1 MLDFMNTNTKNVHDA
16 PNLPILKLIK
26 ELTIGQRSTDSIE
39 KLAAFL
45 HQTVF
50 KKLLPFTTEIYFS
63 DKEFFSHFQKST
75 LEDKQQ
81 SPANIPYDQPVLLDL
96 SSSGNA
102 AVYSDVN
109 APDFLNN
116 RTNKTHLLVPVMDGP
131 DLIALLHL
139 SSPDLYVFSE
149 YFLNSIQ
156 TFAAVIGSRLKS
168 MGTISQLTDSMQALK
183 YSDKLRTALYEI
195 NEQTQSTTNLDDLYE
210 KIHKTIA
217 RLIHARNFYIGL
229 VENTAE
235 GRYLR
240 FPYYVDKN
248 DSGFQGMKISLDE
261 KDSSLTGY
269 LVKQRKPLL
278 LTPQNF
284 IETVKKYGLKP
295 LGKKPNSWLG
305 APFYFQNSCG
315 AVVIQSY
322 SRVIYTEKDKELMA
336 YVARHIGNALNHQLA
351 FDELKKAKER
361 AEETERNKST
371 FLANMSHEIR
381 TPMNGIIGLTDIVLQ
396 SDISTKHKTY
406 LKMVYSSAN
415 RLLKLINDILD
426 FSKIEAGKLE
436 LDIAPFNLRE
446 TADDVL
452 EILAL
457 GAAKKNITLRCII
470 SDEIPALLQGD
481 AGKVN
486 QILVNLI
493 GNAIKFTDDG
503 SVTIT
508 ISKKQTGNS
517 HPNNSS
523 NTLFFEIEDTGIG
536 ISEDRIGDVFK
547 AFSQISTTRDSNNS
561 GTGLG
566 LVIAEEL
573 IEMMGGKISVH
584 SKQGEGTTFHF
595 NLDLPDYI
603 PEEET
608 DLISSM
614 PSNPEHTTYDSL
626 NILLVEDEL
635 INKTLATTVLER
647 KGWAVQVADNGLQ
660 ALEILDKEIF
670 DLVLMDIQMP
680 KMDGYETTTAIRKIE
695 KRTGA
700 HTPIIAMTAYA
711 IKGDREKCLASG
723 MDGYIS
729 KPINPRKLC
738 DEIESVIQ
746 RISTEN
752 SSPSHMGI
760 GPPDFSDRIKRD
772 NSVR

>member
-1 MLDFMNTNTKNVHDA
+1 MLIMKTNTEIARDA
-16 PNLPILKLIK
+16 PDLPILKLIK
-26 ELTIGQRSTDSIE
+26 ELTIGQRSTDTIE
-39 KLAAFL
+39 KLATFL
-45 HQTVF
+45 HQTIF
-50 KKLLPFTTEIYFS
+50 KKLLPFSTEIYFS
-63 DKEFFSHFQKST
+63 DNETFVHFLNPATEK
-75 LEDKQQ
+75 KQE
-81 SPANIPYDQPVLLDL
+81 SPPSIPKDQHALLDL

-109 APDFLNN
+109 APYFLKNCAD
-116 RTNKTHLLVPVMDGP
+116 KTHLLVPIMDGP

-139 SSPDLYVFSE
+139 SSPDLYVFSG
-149 YFLNSIQ
+149 YFLDSIQ
-156 TFAAVIGSRLKS
+156 TLAAVIGSRLKS

-195 NEQTQSTTNLDDLYE
+195 NEQTQSTTNLDNLYE

-217 RLIHARNFYIGL
+217 RLIHARNFYIAL
-229 VENTAE
+229 VENTDE
-235 GRYLR
+235 GYHLR
-240 FPYYVDKN
+240 FPYYVDKF
-248 DSGFQGMKISLDE
+248 DSNFEGMKITLDE
-261 KDSSLTGY
+261 EDSSLTGY

-284 IETVKKYGLKP
+284 TETCERYRLKP

-322 SRVIYTEKDKELMA
+322 NRVIYTEKDKELMA
-336 YVARHIGNALNHQLA
+336 YVARHIGNALNHQFA
-351 FDELKKAKER
+351 FQELTKAKER
-361 AEETERNKST
+361 AEEAERNKST

-426 FSKIEAGKLE
+426 FSKIEAGKFE

-457 GAAKKNITLRCII
+457 GAAKKNINLRCII
-470 SDEIPALLQGD
+470 SDEIPNLLLGD

-493 GNAIKFTDDG
+493 GNGIKFTDDG

-508 ISKKQTGNS
+508 ISKKQPGNS
-517 HPNNSS
+517 HSNNPT
-523 NTLFFEIEDTGIG
+523 NTLIFEIEDTGIG
-536 ISEDRIGDVFK
+536 ISKDRLGDVFK

-566 LVIAEEL
+566 LLIAEEL

-584 SKQGEGTTFHF
+584 SKQGKGTTFRF
-595 NLDLPDYI
+595 NLELPDYI
-603 PEEET
+603 PGKET
-608 DLISSM
+608 ALATSLPGS
-614 PSNPEHTTYDSL
+614 PEQTSYDSL
-626 NILLVEDEL
+626 NILLVEDEM

-647 KGWAVQVADNGLQ
+647 KGWTVKVADNGVQ
-660 ALEILDKEIF
+660 ALEILDKRIF

-680 KMDGYETTTAIRKIE
+680 KMDGYETTAAIRKRE

-711 IKGDREKCLASG
+711 IKGDRKKCLASG

-729 KPINPRKLC
+729 KPIDPRKLC
-738 DEIESVIQ
+738 DEIQSVVQ
-746 RISTEN
+746 RISTGN
-752 SSPSHMGI
+752 TPPSHI
-760 GPPDFSDRIKRD
+760 RSKPPGFSDLINAKTP
-772 NSVR
+772 